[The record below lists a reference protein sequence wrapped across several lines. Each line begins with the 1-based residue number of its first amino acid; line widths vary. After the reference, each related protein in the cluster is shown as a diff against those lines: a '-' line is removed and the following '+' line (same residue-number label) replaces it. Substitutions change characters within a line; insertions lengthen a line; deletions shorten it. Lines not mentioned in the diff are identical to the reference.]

1 MSIEDAIV
9 ARMTGYAG
17 LAALVSSRI
26 YAVQAPQNP
35 TLPYIVFE
43 RVSSSKIS
51 LMSAD
56 TGVSEARFQFTCYG
70 STYTSARNV
79 VEQVRQCWQRYSGT
93 VSSVVILDTEIETD
107 QDEFDPDTKEYY
119 SIMDIMI
126 THRE

>member
-9 ARMTGYAG
+9 GRMTGYAG

-26 YAVQAPQNP
+26 YAVQEPQNP